1 MEVRG
6 TFLREPALMT
16 TILFQEP
23 LNLFEVESAAESLE
37 LRVSGRFQMGSRLT
51 FKPTPDVDSH
61 VEDEYEFGRQITPFE
76 QLPDPKEWVE
86 RFIHSAVEI
95 LNGKRSA
102 VQLSRWCNRKVFS
115 YLSENARVRPAQVRI
130 GRKSIGQPFE
140 QILEVTAMLHGKERS
155 RILVA
160 RFEGLDGR
168 WLCVELFTI

>member
-1 MEVRG
+1 
-6 TFLREPALMT
+6 
-16 TILFQEP
+16 
-23 LNLFEVESAAESLE
+23 
-37 LRVSGRFQMGSRLT
+37 
-51 FKPTPDVDSH
+51 
-61 VEDEYEFGRQITPFE
+61 
-76 QLPDPKEWVE
+76 
-86 RFIHSAVEI
+86 
-95 LNGKRSA
+95 

-130 GRKSIGQPFE
+130 GRKSIGQPFD